1 MLFGRRQSSAK
12 QPHLIREGT
21 PLQKHSA
28 MWTKHFC
35 YICLVCLF
43 AGFAMNMLN
52 SIMAKYIYTIYGNA
66 SFSGLLNGVFAAF
79 AILARILAGNLS
91 DKLGRQK
98 ILIFGCILF
107 AVSILMFGIFPFPAL
122 LILSRG
128 LQGFGY
134 STATTADYAAGSDI
148 LPEGRVNEGIGYI
161 GLGYSIAM
169 AIGPAMA
176 LAIVSAGNYPLVFY
190 LASALCGL
198 SIIFGLLLGETKQT
212 TAVRSKICLKNIL
225 ERNAL
230 PATIVQFFNCFAFA
244 AVNSFIVLFADHR
257 GFENISLFFTFTAIG
272 MCVSRFFSGRLADHF
287 GPRTIGIPALLL
299 NTCCFLLLLFANHI
313 GTFYFAGILF
323 GFGTGTTNPLF
334 QTLAVCSAPPDR
346 RGAANGTYQI
356 ANDLAN
362 GVGALFWGIIIDLF
376 GYHAVFLC
384 CAFLTIVSA
393 FCLYKITDK

>member
-1 MLFGRRQSSAK
+1 
-12 QPHLIREGT
+12 
-21 PLQKHSA
+21 
-28 MWTKHFC
+28 
-35 YICLVCLF
+35 
-43 AGFAMNMLN
+43 MNMLN
-52 SIMAKYIYTIYGNA
+52 SILAKYIYTIYGNA
-66 SFSGLLNGVFAAF
+66 SFSGLLNGTFAVF

-98 ILIFGCILF
+98 ILIFGCCLF
-107 AVSILMFGIFPFPAL
+107 AVAILIFGIFPFPAL

-134 STATTADYAAGSDI
+134 SAATTADYAAGSDI

-176 LAIVSAGNYPLVFY
+176 LAIISAGNYPLVFY

-198 SIIFGLLLGETKQT
+198 SIIFGLLLGETKQPT
-212 TAVRSKICLKNIL
+212 SVRGKFCLNNVL

-244 AVNSFIVLFADHR
+244 AVNSFIVLFADSR
-257 GFENISLFFTFTAIG
+257 GFGNISLFFTFTAIG
-272 MCVSRFFSGRLADHF
+272 MCVSRFFSGRLADRF
-287 GPRTIGIPALLL
+287 GPRIIGVPALLL

-323 GFGTGTTNPLF
+323 GLGTGTTNPLF
-334 QTLAVCSAPPDR
+334 QTLAVCSTPLER

-356 ANDLAN
+356 SNDLAN

-384 CAFLTIVSA
+384 CSFLTILSA
-393 FCLYKITDK
+393 LCLYKITDKSKPLVN